1 MVRPVG
7 KMIDGI
13 KVYDAAQLD
22 ALVSVSRVSEGS
34 ARESTGRSAAPC
46 GSRGSTTSSSHSSKI
61 CKHLEAK
68 KVLRNQAYWARM
80 ANEQAESERQVREKL
95 EASRAAREQK
105 IQGMYDS
112 IVQGEEYMKQV
123 DQMLELHDTVERRK
137 AMARY
142 NEWEEKVYGKIQ
154 AQVKAAST
162 REAAKL
168 RRLRHREYANFLR
181 ETNEKDSLFLDIVI
195 ASSYDPFT
203 VNRNSLKCAT
213 GPLDDPTSRVLV
225 KYQEE
230 RQMLPGRPARALAHE
245 QGPQQAAAAERGT
258 LPVPMWGA
266 GRLESTPHGYFAKLM
281 KTREPCEQASS
292 SSCSSKGRRNRTA
305 VAMDHFDFP
314 RGKEAIDKEF
324 PRGKRTD
331 FSYLGAACKGASS
344 DIFKPLSAS
353 ASSPPERES

>member
-1 MVRPVG
+1 MVRPAG
-7 KMIDGI
+7 KVTDGV

-22 ALVSVSRVSEGS
+22 ALVSLSRAGEVSTQGS
-34 ARESTGRSAAPC
+34 AGRGAAPG
-46 GSRGSTTSSSHSSKI
+46 GSRGSKASSHSSKLS
-61 CKHLEAK
+61 KHLEAK
-68 KVLRNQAYWARM
+68 KVLRNQAYWTRM
-80 ANEQAESERQVREKL
+80 AEEQAESERQVREKL
-95 EASRAAREQK
+95 EASRVGREQK
-105 IQGMYDS
+105 FQGMYDS

-123 DQMLELHDTVERRK
+123 DEMLELHDTVERRK

-154 AQVKAAST
+154 AHVKAASS

-213 GPLDDPTSRVLV
+213 GPLDDPTSRVLA
-225 KYQEE
+225 KYREE
-230 RQMLPGRPARALAHE
+230 RQMLPGRPARGQAP
-245 QGPQQAAAAERGT
+245 PQQAVAPERGT
-258 LPVPMWGA
+258 LPVPMWGQ

-281 KTREPCEQASS
+281 KTREPGEQSS
-292 SSCSSKGRRNRTA
+292 SSSSKGRRNRTT
-305 VAMDHFDFP
+305 VAMDHFSFP
-314 RGKEAIDKEF
+314 KGKEAIDREF

-331 FSYLGAACKGASS
+331 FSHLGAACKGASS
-344 DIFKPLSAS
+344 DIFKPLS
-353 ASSPPERES
+353 SPLGGERES